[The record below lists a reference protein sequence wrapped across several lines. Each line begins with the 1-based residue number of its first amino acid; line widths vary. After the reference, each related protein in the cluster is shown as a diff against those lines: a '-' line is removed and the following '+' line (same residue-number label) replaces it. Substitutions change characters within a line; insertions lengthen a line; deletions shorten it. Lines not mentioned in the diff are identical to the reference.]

1 MPKAVPRPYIVLV
14 VEDEW
19 LVSSVVVDD
28 LRDRGFVVIEAGC
41 GEDALACLAGDHAV
55 DVVFTDIHLGNGMSG
70 WDVAEAFRKADP
82 GVGVIYASGQSLDSR
97 RDVPG
102 SLFFRKPYSP
112 LAVSDACTRMARERR
127 R

>member
-1 MPKAVPRPYIVLV
+1 MPMAAPRPCVVLV

-28 LRDRGFVVIEAGC
+28 LRERGFVVIEAAS

-55 DVVFTDIHLGNGMSG
+55 DVVFTDIHLGNGISG

-82 GVGVIYASGQSLDSR
+82 DVGVIYASGQSLDSR

-112 LAVSDACTRMARERR
+112 SAVSEACTRMATKRGR
-127 R
+127 